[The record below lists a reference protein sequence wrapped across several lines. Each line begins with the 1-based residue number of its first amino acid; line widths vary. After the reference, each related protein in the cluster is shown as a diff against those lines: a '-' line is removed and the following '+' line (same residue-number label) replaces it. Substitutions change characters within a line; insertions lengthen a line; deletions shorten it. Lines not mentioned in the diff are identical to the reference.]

1 LLDGVCGVRKVSSLE
16 DDLFEALR
24 RLRDYRAWA
33 IITQKNPW
41 MVRQALVMC
50 LEMDTIALR
59 EQGVN
64 AESLEK
70 ADRNSRAEAHRFVAA
85 LRVEMV

>member
-1 LLDGVCGVRKVSSLE
+1 MSQATLE
-16 DDLFEALR
+16 DDLTEALK

-33 IITQKNPW
+33 IITGKNPW
-41 MVRQALVMC
+41 MTRQALVMC

-59 EQGVN
+59 EQGVH
-64 AESLEK
+64 AEALEK
-70 ADRNSRAEAHRFVAA
+70 ADRSSRAEAHRFVAA

>member
-16 DDLFEALR
+16 DDLFEALK
-24 RLRDYRAWA
+24 RLRDYTAWA
-33 IITQKNPW
+33 IITGKNPW
-41 MVRQALVMC
+41 MTRQALVMC
-50 LEMDTIALR
+50 LEMDTIALL
-59 EQGVN
+59 EHGVDR
-64 AESLEK
+64 AALAK